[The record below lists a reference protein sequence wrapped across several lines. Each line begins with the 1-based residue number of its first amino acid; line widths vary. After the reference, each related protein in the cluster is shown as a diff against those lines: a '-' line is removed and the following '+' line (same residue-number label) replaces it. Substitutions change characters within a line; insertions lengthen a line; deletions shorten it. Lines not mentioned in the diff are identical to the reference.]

1 MLGIPTV
8 ATDRNTVLVIMEG
21 ELNMPNVFISPI
33 KTLLKV
39 KATVN
44 GVKTQAHLNV

>member
-33 KTLLKV
+33 KTQL